1 MTVVVTGRGS
11 SPEPIWEGST
21 YLRVVKSVN
30 DKSVAGFQRLRF
42 ERNTLL
48 LVDLGL
54 DIEVDAQDDHV
65 GHDVQSPDAEE
76 YIRVVE
82 RNPLGNLH
90 HPEDDDE
97 VGNLGSHDEQEG
109 YAGTVIIKGSMK
121 KK

>member
-97 VGNLGSHDEQEG
+97 VG
-109 YAGTVIIKGSMK
+109 TIPT
-121 KK
+121 